1 MPETLSVAVC
11 ISDEVTLSDFI
22 PPIEI
27 LSGINDADHPIFGA
41 AMGEVRYRATFEYLS
56 PTLEPVVSMKGRAAP
71 TINPTMTYAD
81 AITSGKQF
89 DILWV
94 PAGPI
99 PDFSTGQSRIPKEEI
114 QFIAMQAPKAKYIL
128 SVCGGAVQL
137 AFAGVLS
144 GKRATTNKAFY
155 RAITQL
161 ESDACIKAATPKDI
175 QWVPKAR
182 WVVDGNIWTSSGV
195 AAGSDMALAFVEH
208 LVGAKAARQIRGTV
222 EIPEVTQQDDPF
234 ATFHGLV

>member
-1 MPETLSVAVC
+1 TPEILSVAVC

-22 PPIEI
+22 HPIKI

-41 AMGEVRYRATFEYLS
+41 AMGEVPYCVTFEYLS
-56 PTLEPVVSMKGRAAP
+56 LTLKPMESLKGRAAP

-99 PDFSTGQSRIPKEEI
+99 PNFSSGQNHIPKEGI
-114 QFIAMQAPKAKYIL
+114 QFIAMQVPKAKYTL

-137 AFAGVLS
+137 TFTRVLS
-144 GKRATTNKAFY
+144 SKRGTTNKAFY
-155 RAITQL
+155 RTIT
-161 ESDACIKAATPKDI
+161 AAMPKDI
-175 QWVPKAR
+175 QWVPKAQ
-182 WVVDGNIWTSSGV
+182 WVVDGNIWTSSGI
-195 AAGSDMALAFVEH
+195 AAGECLDMALAFIEH
-208 LVGAKAARQIRGTV
+208 LISAKAACQIRSAV
-222 EIPEVTQQDDPF
+222 EIPEVMEQDNLF
-234 ATFHGLV
+234 ATFHSLV